1 MLPKTKSQSW
11 LLSAGVISLASLL
24 LVRSALSDEP
34 TADLR
39 PANRKAGG
47 PKQTT
52 TPQRESIPRVSL
64 EVARDRA
71 KLLHEVYASTLD
83 VMHRRYF
90 HGDRAIVPARAM
102 EDVFSDMKRQY
113 HVEADWIA
121 VTLKAMSIDHEPETA
136 FEKKAAE
143 EIKSGK
149 IEVESIDAGYY
160 RRAVAIPLTGGC
172 ISCHGGLFR
181 QSTRKPFAGLVISI
195 PVTGSDDLVEQ
206 VPAK

>member
-1 MLPKTKSQSW
+1 MKSQSS
-11 LLSAGVISLASLL
+11 LLSAGVIGLACLL
-24 LVRSALSDEP
+24 LVQSVLSDEP
-34 TADLR
+34 TPDLR
-39 PANRKAGG
+39 PDHQKAAG

-52 TPQRESIPRVSL
+52 TPQGESVPRVSL
-64 EVARDRA
+64 AVARDRA

-90 HGDRAIVPARAM
+90 HGDRAVVPARAM
-102 EDVFSDMKRQY
+102 EDVFSDIERQY

-136 FEKKAAE
+136 FEKKAAR

-149 IEVESIDAGYY
+149 TEVESIEAGYY

-172 ISCHGGLFR
+172 IGCHGGLFR

-195 PVTGSDDLVEQ
+195 PVNPGDELVEQ
-206 VPAK
+206 IPAK